1 MHRMIGDIV
10 SPCCDKMLPV
20 TVRARAG
27 ERNCSYGVCIKHTTQ
42 ILCYALPNL
51 VRRLFFLHLVY
62 YTSLYLYCLY
72 VLDRNG

>member
-27 ERNCSYGVCIKHTTQ
+27 ERNCSYGVCIEHTTQ
-42 ILCYALPNL
+42 ILCYAL
-51 VRRLFFLHLVY
+51 RLLFIQGVLLTLDSIHHLLL
-62 YTSLYLYCLY
+62 LYIS
-72 VLDRNG
+72 